1 VINALSDLYHPTQI
15 LADLLTLDEH
25 YSPDSISSATTPSE
39 GVFGSLLSYLSQQKH
54 DPFAA
59 LKGKKMAWI
68 GDTNNIINELLVTVP
83 RLGMKLAVA
92 SPKGY
97 DKVDP
102 RVWARVYVAVIAVG
116 PHAYANLPVKKEV
129 RKILSN

>member
-1 VINALSDLYHPTQI
+1 VPVINALSDLYHPTQI

-25 YSPDSISSATTPSE
+25 YAPDSISASTMPAE
-39 GVFGSLLSYLSQQKH
+39 GVFGSLLSYLTQQKH
-54 DPFAA
+54 DPFAG

-102 RVWARVYVAVIAVG
+102 RVWARV
-116 PHAYANLPVKKEV
+116 
-129 RKILSN
+129 